1 VKRLLKFGFR
11 LGVLAVIVAVTVKLL
26 DDRQSDAPVRD
37 VEPRRPEPTP
47 QPDAI
52 PEPAPTEV
60 AWVEPQG
67 DVCPTTHPIKAKLS
81 SKVFRRPNSAGYATS
96 KPDRCY
102 ASEDAAIAEG
112 FREAKR

>member
-1 VKRLLKFGFR
+1 MRRIVRFVVR
-11 LGVLAVIVAVTVKLL
+11 LGVLAVLVAVVLKALEDKEVEL
-26 DDRQSDAPVRD
+26 AEPPK
-37 VEPRRPEPTP
+37 VEPAPTP
-47 QPDAI
+47 PASPRS
-52 PEPAPTEV
+52 PEPAPPDV

-81 SKVFRRPNSAGYATS
+81 SKVFRRPNSSGYATS